1 MATRRPAESS
11 VNPARGIALVVA
23 AVLIGLFLIRY
34 SLDSSENVESKEGS
48 PPTTAEANSGKGT
61 TTTTVALRPPADVP
75 TIVLN
80 GSGVTGAAKVYSTTL
95 SVAGYRLTNPAGANA
110 DGENVTT
117 TQVFFAPGFEGEAA
131 AVAAA
136 IGAPA
141 IVPAALPAVPPGQ
154 IAGASVVVVLGS
166 DLGSVTPVPAPA
178 T

>member
-1 MATRRPAESS
+1 MATRRPDESS
-11 VNPARGIALVVA
+11 LNPARGVALVVA

-34 SLDSSENVESKEGS
+34 SLDSSDTVKSQDGS
-48 PPTTAEANSGKGT
+48 PPTTEKADSDKV
-61 TTTTVALRPPADVP
+61 TTTTVPLRPPADVP

-80 GSGVTGAAKVYSTTL
+80 GSGVAGAAKAYSTTL
-95 SVAGYRLTNPAGANA
+95 GLAGFRLTNPAGANA
-110 DGENVTT
+110 DGENVAT

-141 IVPAALPAVPPGQ
+141 LKPAPLPAVPPGQ

-166 DLGSVTPVPAPA
+166 DLGSVTPAAAPV